1 MEKRKMNILLELIG
15 DIIVE
20 YPDTKEY
27 IQKKLQEK
35 SEREGIL
42 IDVAIFF
49 FSKFSEVKTFL
60 QTKHI
65 ITFFILIC

>member
-27 IQKKLQEK
+27 IQQNLQEK
-35 SEREGIL
+35 FGREAIL
-42 IDVAIFF
+42 IGTVIFNLF
-49 FSKFSEVKTFL
+49 
-60 QTKHI
+60 
-65 ITFFILIC
+65 

>member
-1 MEKRKMNILLELIG
+1 MEKRKTNILLELIG

-42 IDVAIFF
+42 IETIFIF
-49 FSKFSEVKTFL
+49 V
-60 QTKHI
+60 
-65 ITFFILIC
+65 

>member
-1 MEKRKMNILLELIG
+1 MEKRKTNILLELIG

-49 FSKFSEVKTFL
+49 LASFQK
-60 QTKHI
+60 
-65 ITFFILIC
+65 